1 MVWDRVGSGP
11 VEGGEG
17 ITIEDEGVEGNWSNG
32 EALVIHDL
40 KIHHLGQYRSELH
53 QNSIHVLLMV
63 RQARYYRL
71 RKCFFFFSNGE
82 FVDISTAKVPSS

>member
-40 KIHHLGQYRSELH
+40 KIHHLGQYRLE
-53 QNSIHVLLMV
+53 IHLNFYPWYAYGGASRVQTKEV
-63 RQARYYRL
+63 
-71 RKCFFFFSNGE
+71 
-82 FVDISTAKVPSS
+82 SSFQTVMF